1 MSKYT
6 FTIEIEI
13 DLSAE
18 EKAACIKHYQDNWRN
33 EIDDPDQDISEIPDA
48 TNLVESWAH
57 RSHNT
62 IDEDHGF
69 GITLKWS
76 SRGDADETL

>member
-6 FTIEIEI
+6 FRIEIEL

-18 EKAACIKHYQDNWRN
+18 EEAACIKHYQDNWRN
-33 EIDDPDQDISEIPDA
+33 EIDDGEADEIPDA
-48 TNLVESWAH
+48 TNLVDAWAQ

-76 SRGDADETL
+76 SIGDADEQ